1 MFDCGCLRSDLGSM
15 HLVVYSNIYLCNKG
29 SCEDN
34 HIFWIYFLSVVG
46 CPLVKKRKKSQDNS
60 LSKVP
65 KQDEKIVAVK
75 SDSIK

>member
-1 MFDCGCLRSDLGSM
+1 MFKIWFRINAPCCLQQ
-15 HLVVYSNIYLCNKG
+15 YLCNKG